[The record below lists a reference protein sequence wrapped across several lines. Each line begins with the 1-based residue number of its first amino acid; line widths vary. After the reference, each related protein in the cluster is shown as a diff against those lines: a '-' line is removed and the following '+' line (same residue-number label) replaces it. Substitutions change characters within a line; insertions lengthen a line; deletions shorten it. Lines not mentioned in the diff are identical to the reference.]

1 MADTM
6 DTLLTSRAR
15 RVAVQRP
22 RRRPVPVK
30 GYSVLPG
37 DRGTY
42 LKMKVR
48 EKAAKK
54 IFGAKNFF
62 WTPIQTFGDLIKLDL

>member
-1 MADTM
+1 MAETRDTS
-6 DTLLTSRAR
+6 LTSRAR

-62 WTPIQTFGDLIKLDL
+62 WTPIQTFGDLIMLDP

>member
-1 MADTM
+1 MAETRDTS
-6 DTLLTSRAR
+6 LTSRAR

-42 LKMKVR
+42 LKMKTR
-48 EKAAKK
+48 EGGEENFWGEE
-54 IFGAKNFF
+54 IF
-62 WTPIQTFGDLIKLDL
+62 FGPLFKRSVI